1 MNTSYS
7 GLDPV
12 ASSAYISRRWL
23 KRRKSKF
30 RSRLAAGAILVGG
43 LSLAMVFASILPD
56 ESSDDYGPNDIA
68 AQYQDLALPGLPEGE
83 VSPLATGAVPA
94 GHKAGGK
101 FALSHGQLESP
112 TPPATGPL
120 RRTVRLE
127 RGDTLIG
134 LLMDLAVPQA
144 EAHMALNALRTVYN
158 PKDMNAG
165 SEVTVLFDGAGA
177 FDGFAFDSSAEQSI
191 TVQRKGEGY
200 AAAAKKHPLT
210 LSTMAANVQV
220 EGSLYESGVKS
231 GIPAAAM
238 ASLTKVLSYNV
249 DFQRDIKLGDSF
261 RVIYDELHNPDGQ
274 LVRTGDI
281 AYAELILNDR
291 VVKVYRF
298 KQANGDYDYF
308 DENGRTLKRSLLRTP
323 VNAARMTSGF
333 GMRRHPI
340 LGYSKMHRGVDFGA
354 PTGTPIYAAG
364 DGVIVERAYKGAYG
378 NYVRIRHTGDMSTA
392 YAHMSRFANGVQK
405 GSRVKQGQVI
415 GYVGTTGRSTGPHLH
430 YEILV
435 GGVQVNPLKVA
446 NVSLTEPLKGGDLAR
461 FKAMQASIKN
471 GFEHINVGAP
481 VSVSFNAVPGKLTQ
495 VALKQQVISAKPET
509 TPKTELQLQPVAATV
524 PMPATKPMAAA
535 AEVPMAY
542 TPLPARKPDIAPQR
556 ISSIE
561 QPSRHPLR

>member
-56 ESSDDYGPNDIA
+56 ESSDDYGPNDVA
-68 AQYQDLALPGLPEGE
+68 AQYRDLTLPGLPEGE
-83 VSPLATGAVPA
+83 VAPLATGALPA
-94 GHKAGGK
+94 GHKTGGK

-112 TPPATGPL
+112 MPPATGPL

-308 DENGRTLKRSLLRTP
+308 DESGRTLKRSLLRTP

-415 GYVGTTGRSTGPHLH
+415 GYVGSTGRSTGPHLH

-481 VSVSFNAVPGKLTQ
+481 VAVSFNAVPGKLTQ

-509 TPKTELQLQPVAATV
+509 SPKTELQLQPVAATV
-524 PMPATKPMAAA
+524 PMPATKPVAAG
-535 AEVPMAY
+535 AEMPVAY

-561 QPSRHPLR
+561 QPARHPLR